1 MPTMRTSGISM
12 LLVALLLCA
21 SAAQSVAQT
30 YNVADLGTLSGN
42 RVSKAYALNN
52 AGEAAGTSSNPTG
65 AIAVLFSG
73 GKATSIN
80 TLGSDVSVATAMSG
94 SAEIAGY
101 NIFYS
106 NPNPEFQA
114 FLYSN
119 GSMTNI
125 NSSSLFPGGTAAWG
139 VNNSGQVVGT
149 GYLTSSNFHTFLYS
163 GGKMVD
169 LGPPGSY
176 QASAAAINN
185 SGQIVGGY
193 YLTSGK
199 SGAFLYSNGKMTTLP
214 VPAGSS
220 AVSAFAINDN
230 GEIAGAIYPSS
241 GAPAHAA
248 SYNNGVWSDLGAI
261 SGALGSTAKAI
272 NISGQVVGTAYF
284 RQTQYHPPK
293 PGKHVPFISTTKGL
307 VDLNTLIPP
316 GTGFTL
322 TDAVGINDSGQIL
335 CDANNAG
342 GSEHAVLLSPK

>member
-12 LLVALLLCA
+12 LLVALLLCV
-21 SAAQSVAQT
+21 SAVQSLAQT

-42 RVSKAYALNN
+42 SVSKAYAVNN
-52 AGEAAGTSSNPTG
+52 AGQAAGTSSNPTG
-65 AIAVLFSG
+65 AIAVMFSG
-73 GKATSIN
+73 KTTSIS
-80 TLGSDVSVATAMSG
+80 TLGSDVSVATAMNG

-106 NPNPEFQA
+106 NPNSEFQA

-125 NSSSLFPGGTAAWG
+125 NSASLFPAGTAAWG
-139 VNNSGQVVGT
+139 VNNWGQVVGT
-149 GYLTSSNFHTFLYS
+149 GYLSSSNFHAFLYS

-169 LGPPGSY
+169 LGPKGAY
-176 QASAAAINN
+176 QASAVAINN
-185 SGQIVGGY
+185 SAQIVGSY

-199 SGAFLYSNGKMTTLP
+199 AGQFLYSNGKMTSLP

-220 AVSAFAINDN
+220 AVSAFAINDT
-230 GEIAGAIYPSS
+230 GEIAGAFYPTS

-248 SYNNGVWSDLGAI
+248 SYSDGVWSDLGAI
-261 SGALGSTAKAI
+261 SGALASTAKSI
-272 NISGQVVGTAYF
+272 NIPGQVIGTAVF

-293 PGKHVPFISTTKGL
+293 PGKHVPFISTKNGL
-307 VDLNTLIPP
+307 VDLNTLIPS

-335 CDANNAG
+335 CDATNASG
-342 GSEHAVLLSPK
+342 NERAVLLTPK